1 MKLAPFVVASLLAL
15 ALTAGAAPQGFAR
28 GSIAPQELRS
38 ISIEQRI
45 GNQVPGALPFRDESG
60 APVQLERY
68 YGKRPIVLALVYNS
82 CPMLCSQV
90 LSGMVAAMRVIKLDA
105 GRDFDALVVSFDPK
119 ESSATAAAQKAKY
132 LHRYDRAGAEGG
144 VHFLTG
150 DEEPIRAITDAVGF
164 RYQYDP
170 ELGQYAHA
178 SAIMVLTPDGRVARY
193 FFGTEY
199 SARDLRLALIEA
211 SGGKLGGLS
220 DGLMLLCYR
229 YDPSTGTYSATA
241 VGAVRVG
248 GAVTLGMLAGFIG
261 LSIRRERKRRRGA
274 EA

>member
-1 MKLAPFVVASLLAL
+1 MKLARFVMASLLAFL
-15 ALTAGAAPQGFAR
+15 AFLAAAPPCFAR
-28 GSIAPQELRS
+28 SSIAPQELRS

-45 GNQVPGALPFRDESG
+45 GEKVPGELPFRDESG
-60 APVQLERY
+60 AAVELERY
-68 YGKRPIVLALVYNS
+68 YGKRPIILALVYNS

-90 LSGMVAAMRVIKLDA
+90 LSGMVAAMRVLKLDA

-132 LHRYDRAGAEGG
+132 LRRYDRAGAEGG
-144 VHFLTG
+144 IHFLTG
-150 DEEPIRAITDAVGF
+150 DEEPIRALTSAVGF

-199 SARDLRLALIEA
+199 SARDLRLALVEA

-229 YDPSTGTYSATA
+229 YDPSSGSYSATA
-241 VGAVRVG
+241 VGAVRIG
-248 GAVTLGMLAGFIG
+248 GAVTLGVLAGFIG
-261 LSIRRERKRRRGA
+261 LSLRRERRRRRGA